1 VKNLLAGSLWVR
13 YEAIR
18 QKFPS
23 LGGWSQGEDTILEF
37 SLRAKGTA
45 LKETHARKASE
56 WSQW

>member
-18 QKFPS
+18 QIP
-23 LGGWSQGEDTILEF
+23 LPGELSQGEDTILEF
-37 SLRAKGTA
+37 SRRAKGTA
-45 LKETHARKASE
+45 LKETYARKASE